1 VHYELILPF
10 FFGRMWWS
18 SYIFIDASKLRWPSP
33 LMHCLALHIPPS
45 FTPSFPQ
52 MSLLT
57 ASSNPLIQ
65 ELFGPKGISTQ
76 AAALDPKG
84 AKKTVGAQF
93 KQSLTKL
100 METIYDTTPHY
111 CRCIKPNQSKKVCA
125 GHPPIAG
132 QRLGYAPISVC

>member
-1 VHYELILPF
+1 
-10 FFGRMWWS
+10 
-18 SYIFIDASKLRWPSP
+18 
-33 LMHCLALHIPPS
+33 
-45 FTPSFPQ
+45 

-76 AAALDPKG
+76 AAVLDPKG

-132 QRLGYAPISVC
+132 QRLGPCTNICLLMHCRRFFFCTHVGIIVKWITP